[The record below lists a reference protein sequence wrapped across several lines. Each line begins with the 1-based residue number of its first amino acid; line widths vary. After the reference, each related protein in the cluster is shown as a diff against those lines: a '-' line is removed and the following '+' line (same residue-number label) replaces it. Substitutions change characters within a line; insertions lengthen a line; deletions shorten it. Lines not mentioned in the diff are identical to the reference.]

1 MSDYSLYRFID
12 IHGVRCMNES
22 EAGSG
27 RNCIKPRRSY
37 APPYLLSH
45 DDDPEMVL
53 FVPFTEVVSIRS
65 FALAGNVTHVKLFV
79 NRDDVDFSSGPA
91 AQEVDIITMDVDY
104 AVKPSKFASVSSV
117 TLIVDAIDTPS
128 RVSFLGFKGSSTG
141 IKHRSVPIAVYE
153 SRAGFSSLQP
163 ATHLPTF

>member
-65 FALAGNVTHVKLFV
+65 FALVGNVSHVKLFV

-91 AQEVDIITMDVDY
+91 AQEVDITMDVDY
-104 AVKPSKFASVSSV
+104 PLKSRAFGHVTSV
-117 TLIVDAIDTPS
+117 TLILDAIETPS

-141 IKHRSVPIAVYE
+141 IQHRSAPIAVYE
-153 SRAGFSSLQP
+153 SRAQLEDHHKAVRRAG
-163 ATHLPTF
+163 AE